1 METTV
6 PTIDAPESLKLVVF
20 EKPTRSDQ
28 IVAAVTATAITIVGT
43 AVITVGSQLIS
54 NGLAARAAKKQ
65 ARKDAAVQTT
75 ETETPD
81 EDQD

>member
-6 PTIDAPESLKLVVF
+6 PTIDAPEGLKLVVF

-28 IVAAVTATAITIVGT
+28 IVAAITAAAATVVATTV
-43 AVITVGSQLIS
+43 VTVGSQLIHY
-54 NGLAARAAKKQ
+54 GLAARATKKQ